1 MSSVL
6 GCQTGTGDVRFSS
19 NSFWTCSCSLPCLA
33 QVVLVIGFDMFP
45 VDKDASFTYLQSIC
59 SGTEKEYRVFAIFL
73 IASEQKPK

>member
-19 NSFWTCSCSLPCLA
+19 NSFWTWRRSCFLPYLA

-45 VDKDASFTYLQSIC
+45 VDKDASFTYLQSMC
-59 SGTEKEYRVFAIFL
+59 SGTEKEYRVFAIF
-73 IASEQKPK
+73 